1 MSEEK
6 TPNVLAKIREWV
18 SAHPV
23 VSGVIAGSAVV
34 IAAQMITARAAN
46 AELSPGEA
54 APLEIEGD
62 VDD

>member
-6 TPNVLAKIREWV
+6 NLNALTKIREWV
-18 SAHPV
+18 AAHPLI
-23 VSGVIAGSAVV
+23 SGVIAGSAVV

-46 AELSPGEA
+46 AELSPSDA

-62 VDD
+62 AVE